1 MESEDQQEEL
11 PCPITVPQ
19 RHTQQEEMD
28 LARLDYSGYYLAIP
42 AEGGTVLL
50 LPWQQPSR

>member
-50 LPWQQPSR
+50 LPWQQPSQ